1 MKNNLKY
8 VGKSLVRDDAL
19 DRVRGK
25 TKYITD
31 VKQRDMLYGK
41 LILSDKPHADFKFD
55 FSRAL
60 KTKGIYKILTYKDT
74 PNKKYNSMEWFTG
87 INGVKDEM
95 ILSDRA
101 RFVGDRIALVL
112 GDSIECVE
120 EAIKKVVVTYEE
132 LPVVATIDDAV
143 ADINTI
149 KDVTNVAYQNTKSC
163 GDVEKAFKEADLI
176 VEDEGNTS
184 RTHHLAIETHSAMA
198 TVDEFDNLVVSSA
211 NQVVFAIQMQ
221 LSRILA
227 IPYSK
232 IRVKKSNMGG
242 SFGGKQQPMLEFV
255 AGFVAYSEKRPVQ
268 IYMDREQ
275 TIKGTTTRNPMRI
288 HVKTAVN
295 KDGEILGRKVDTL
308 VAGGAYAT
316 NASSIVNAYSKKLFR
331 LYKIYNQEV
340 NGTAYY
346 TNTLPG
352 GAFRSY
358 GGSQAHAVSEI
369 NLENIARKIG
379 MDPCEFRLKNLV
391 DPYDDDPT
399 GGPNLGDAGIKKCV
413 LAGMEKINWK
423 YNYENL
429 KKQNTDRY
437 AYGIGMACASHG
449 NGYLGAFPDFMNVE
463 MILSADGNV
472 FCKLAIHEQG
482 CGTVQTLKQVAAE
495 ALNLSPDHVFLTEAD
510 TFTTPYDAAGTQA
523 SRVSFV
529 AGGALK
535 EASEKL
541 IDLLFDTLNKV
552 ENIPVENMYVE
563 DGYVK
568 IKNSDKKFSYGE
580 ISSMREKNLL
590 DHTSVYVKH
599 IPKGNPAVFAANFAQ
614 VRVDKKTGFVKVE
627 RLVCVHDIGQAINP
641 TLVEGQIEGGAEFG
655 IGMALSE
662 DIEIDD
668 KGYVKNS
675 TLSKYHVINVWDMPK
690 VEVVLLETD
699 DKSAP
704 YGIKSVGEISAVA
717 SAPAIIN
724 AINYALDTNITNYPA
739 TPEKIIEALNEKNKR
754 GE

>member
-1 MKNNLKY
+1 MKNDLKY
-8 VGKSLVRDDAL
+8 VGKRLIRDDAY

-25 TKYITD
+25 TKYVTD
-31 VKQRDMLYGK
+31 IKYDDMLYGK
-41 LILSDKPHADFKFD
+41 LVLSEKPHANFKFD
-55 FSRAL
+55 FSKAL
-60 KTKGIYKILTYKDT
+60 KTKGIYKILTYKDV
-74 PNKKYNSMEWFTG
+74 PHNKYNSMEWFTG

-95 ILSDRA
+95 ILNDRA

-112 GDSIECVE
+112 GDSIESVE
-120 EAIKKVVVTYEE
+120 EAIKKVVVIYEE
-132 LPVVATIDDAV
+132 LPVVATIDDA
-143 ADINTI
+143 IE
-149 KDVTNVAYQNTKSC
+149 DVNIITGNTNVAYENTKSC
-163 GDVEKAFKEADLI
+163 GDVEKAFEEADYI

-198 TVDEFDNLVVSSA
+198 TVDEFGNLVVSSA
-211 NQVVFAIQMQ
+211 SQIVFAIQMH
-221 LSRILA
+221 LSRILKL
-227 IPYSK
+227 PYSK

-242 SFGGKQQPMLEFV
+242 SFGGKQQPMLEFI

-288 HVKTAVN
+288 HIKTAVN
-295 KDGEILGRKVDTL
+295 KDGKILGRKIDTL

-316 NASSIVNAYSKKLFR
+316 NASSIVNAYAKKLFR

-340 NGTAYY
+340 KGTAYY

-358 GGSQAHAVSEI
+358 GGSQAHAISEI
-369 NLENIARKIG
+369 NMDNVARKIG
-379 MDPCEFRLKNLV
+379 MDPCELRLKNLV
-391 DPYDDDPT
+391 DPYCEDPV
-399 GGPNLGDAGIKKCV
+399 GGPNIGDAGIKRCV
-413 LAGMEKINWK
+413 IAGMEKINWK

-429 KKQNTDRY
+429 KNKNTDRY

-449 NGYLGAFPDFMNVE
+449 NGYLGAFPDFINVE
-463 MILSADGNV
+463 MVLNADGNV
-472 FCKLAIHEQG
+472 LCKIAAHEQG
-482 CGTVQTLKQVAAE
+482 CGTLQTLKQVAAE
-495 ALNLSPDHVFLTEAD
+495 ALDLNPKNIFITEAD
-510 TFTTPYDAAGTQA
+510 TFITPYDAAGTQA

-552 ENIPVENMYVE
+552 KNIKTEDMYVE
-563 DGYVK
+563 NGFVK
-568 IKNSDKKFSYGE
+568 IKNSDEKFSYGE
-580 ISSMREKNLL
+580 ISQIREKNLF

-599 IPKGNPAVFAANFAQ
+599 IPKGNPAVFAADFAQ

-627 RLVCVHDIGQAINP
+627 RLVCVHDIGKAINP
-641 TLVEGQIEGGAEFG
+641 ALVEGQIEGGAEFG

-662 DIEIDD
+662 DIEIDNR
-668 KGYVKNS
+668 GYVKNS
-675 TLSKYHVINVWDMPK
+675 TLSKYHVINVWDMPE
-690 VEVVLLETD
+690 VEVVLVETH
-699 DKSAP
+699 DKTAP

-717 SAPAIIN
+717 PAPAIIN
-724 AINYALDTNITNYPA
+724 AINHALGTNITNYPA
-739 TPEKIIEALNEKNKR
+739 TPEKIIEALSEKN
-754 GE
+754 

>member
-8 VGKSLVRDDAL
+8 VGKRLIRDDAY
-19 DRVRGK
+19 DRVQGK

-31 VKQRDMLYGK
+31 IKYNDMLYGK
-41 LILSDKPHADFKFD
+41 LVLSEKPHADFKFD
-55 FSRAL
+55 FSEAL
-60 KTKGIYKILTYKDT
+60 KTKGIYKILTYKDV
-74 PNKKYNSMEWFTG
+74 PHNKYNSMEWFTG

-95 ILSDRA
+95 ILNDRA

-112 GDSIECVE
+112 GDSIESVE
-120 EAIKKVVVTYEE
+120 EAIKKVVVIYEE
-132 LPVVATIDDAV
+132 LPVVATIDDAME
-143 ADINTI
+143 
-149 KDVTNVAYQNTKSC
+149 DVNIITGNTNVAYENTKSC
-163 GDVEKAFKEADLI
+163 GNVEKAFEEADYI

-184 RTHHLAIETHSAMA
+184 RTHHLAIEPHSAMA
-198 TVDEFDNLVVSSA
+198 TVDEFGNLVVSSGS
-211 NQVVFAIQMQ
+211 QIVFAIQMH
-221 LSRILA
+221 LSRILNL
-227 IPYSK
+227 PYSK
-232 IRVKKSNMGG
+232 IRVKKTNMGG
-242 SFGGKQQPMLEFV
+242 SFGGKQQPMLEFI

-288 HVKTAVN
+288 HIKTAVN
-295 KDGEILGRKVDTL
+295 KDGKILGRKIDTL

-316 NASSIVNAYSKKLFR
+316 NASSIVNAYAKKLFR

-369 NLENIARKIG
+369 NLDNVARKIG
-379 MDPCEFRLKNLV
+379 MDPCELRLKNLV
-391 DPYDDDPT
+391 DPYCEDPV
-399 GGPNLGDAGIKKCV
+399 GGPNIGDAGIKRCV
-413 LAGMEKINWK
+413 IAGMEKINWK

-429 KKQNTDRY
+429 KNKNTDRY

-449 NGYLGAFPDFMNVE
+449 NGYLGAFPDFINVE
-463 MILSADGNV
+463 MVLNADGNV
-472 FCKLAIHEQG
+472 LCKIAVHEQG
-482 CGTVQTLKQVAAE
+482 CGTLQTLKQVAAE
-495 ALNLSPDHVFLTEAD
+495 ALDLNPKNIFLTEAD
-510 TFTTPYDAAGTQA
+510 TFITPYDAAGTQA

-552 ENIPVENMYVE
+552 KNIKIEDMYVE
-563 DGYVK
+563 NGFVK
-568 IKNSDKKFSYGE
+568 IKNSDEKFSYGE
-580 ISSMREKNLL
+580 ISQIREKNLF

-627 RLVCVHDIGQAINP
+627 RLVCVHDIGKAINP
-641 TLVEGQIEGGAEFG
+641 ALVEGQIEGGAEFG

-662 DIEIDD
+662 NIEIDN

-675 TLSKYHVINVWDMPK
+675 TLSKYHVINVWDMPD
-690 VEVVLLETD
+690 VEVVLVETN

-717 SAPAIIN
+717 PAPAIIN
-724 AINYALDTNITNYPA
+724 AINHALGTNITNYPV
-739 TPEKIIEALNEKNKR
+739 TPEKIIEALSEKN
-754 GE
+754 

>member
-1 MKNNLKY
+1 MKDNLKY
-8 VGKSLVRDDAL
+8 VGKRLIRDDAH
-19 DRVRGK
+19 DRVKGK
-25 TKYITD
+25 TKFITD
-31 VKQRDMLYGK
+31 IKYKDMLYGK
-41 LILSDKPHADFKFD
+41 LILSDKPHANVDFD
-55 FSRAL
+55 FSKAL
-60 KTKGIYKILTYKDT
+60 KTKGIYKILTHKDF
-74 PNKKYNSMEWFTG
+74 PDKKYNSMEWFTG
-87 INGVKDEM
+87 ITGVRDEM
-95 ILSDRA
+95 IISDRA
-101 RFVGDRIALVL
+101 RFVGDRIAVVL

-120 EAIKKVVVTYEE
+120 EAIKKVVVIYDE
-132 LPVVATIDDAV
+132 LPVVATIEDAR
-143 ADINTI
+143 ADNYII
-149 KDVTNVAYQNTKSC
+149 KGDTNVAYNNTKSC
-163 GDVEKAFKEADLI
+163 GDVEKAFEDADYI

-198 TVDEFDNLVVSSA
+198 TIDEFDNLVVSSG

-221 LSRILA
+221 LSRILGL
-227 IPYSK
+227 PYSK
-232 IRVKKSNMGG
+232 IRVRKSNMGG

-255 AGFVAYSEKRPVQ
+255 AAYVAYSEKRSVQ

-288 HVKTAVN
+288 HIKTAVS
-295 KDGEILGRKVDTL
+295 KDGKILGRKVDTE

-316 NASSIVNAYSKKLFR
+316 NASSIVNAYAKKLFR

-358 GGSQAHAVSEI
+358 GGSQAHAISEI
-369 NLENIARKIG
+369 NLENVARKIG

-391 DPYDDDPT
+391 DPYADDPT

-423 YNYENL
+423 YNFENL
-429 KKQNTDRY
+429 KHKNSDRY

-463 MILSADGNV
+463 MVLNADGNV
-472 FCKLAIHEQG
+472 LCKLAVHEQG
-482 CGTVQTLKQVAAE
+482 CGTLPTLKQVAAE
-495 ALNLSPDHVFLTEAD
+495 SLKLNPDNIFLTEAD

-552 ENIPVENMYVE
+552 EKIEIEDMYVE
-563 DGYVK
+563 DGFVK
-568 IKNSDKKFSYGE
+568 IKNSDKKFTYGE
-580 ISSMREKNLL
+580 ISSMREKNLF

-641 TLVEGQIEGGAEFG
+641 TLVEGQIEGGAQFG

-675 TLSKYHVINVWDMPK
+675 TLSKYHVTNVWDMPK
-690 VEVVLLETD
+690 VEVVLVETK
-699 DKSAP
+699 DKTAP

-724 AINYALDTNITNYPA
+724 AINNALDTNITSYPA
-739 TPEKIIEALNEKNKR
+739 TPEKIINTLYGKE
-754 GE
+754 